1 MSAFLRDIG
10 VKFEQESI
18 TWAPGLNK
26 RQREKLSYGKNLFI
40 DVSSPGNF
48 H

>member
-18 TWAPGLNK
+18 PWAPGLNK
-26 RQREKLSYGKNLFI
+26 RQREKLSYGKN
-40 DVSSPGNF
+40 
-48 H
+48 